1 MAASTRLQD
10 KVAIVT
16 GASSGLGRAIA
27 IRYAREGA
35 KVVCA
40 DLSPGARSQ
49 VPEESGETTHDLIKK
64 AGGQAIFVQA
74 DVGDAGQMEGLVRAT
89 VKEYG
94 RLDILVNNAGISI
107 EARSPAVLHLTDEAT
122 WDTTMRVNTKSV
134 FLGCKYAITQMLKQ
148 EPHPS
153 GDRGWIVNI
162 SSIMGMIAGPMNP
175 SYCASKGAVSQ
186 LTRQIALDYA
196 PHRIHANAICPGYV
210 QTAIFKETT
219 ANLSAWDDLKRRHP
233 FNGPGLPDD
242 IAKIAVVLASDDAS
256 WMTGSCVPVDGGY
269 TAR

>member
-1 MAASTRLQD
+1 MSQSLRLHN

-27 IRYAREGA
+27 IRYAQEGA

-40 DLSPGARSQ
+40 DISPTARSH
-49 VPEESGETTHDLIKK
+49 EEAAITTHGLISKD
-64 AGGQAIFVQA
+64 GGNAIFVQT
-74 DVGDAGQMEGLVRAT
+74 DVGDAAQMDNLVQTAIQ
-89 VKEYG
+89 EYG

-107 EARSPAVLHLTDEAT
+107 EARQPAVLHLTDEET
-122 WDTTMRVNTKSV
+122 WDTTMRVNAKSV
-134 FLGCKYAITQMLKQ
+134 FLGCKYALAQMLRQ
-148 EPHPS
+148 EPHSS

-162 SSIMGMIAGPMNP
+162 SSIMGMIVGPENP

-196 PHRIHANAICPGYV
+196 PHRIHANALCPGYT

-219 ANLSAWDDLKRRHP
+219 THLTPWEDLNRRHP
-233 FNGPGLPDD
+233 LKGPGLPEDV
-242 IAKIAVVLASDDAS
+242 AKMAVVLASEDAS
-256 WMTGSCVPVDGGY
+256 WVTGVCLPVDGGY